1 MPVTGPPDPPVEP
14 PATDPSA
21 TPAPTQATATSGF
34 HITAA
39 EIAKFITAAVGAIA
53 IAVTQGIITG
63 TAAKWVA
70 VIIGVASALGVY
82 VVPNAL
88 SQAVQAK
95 LHRLSAIEGS
105 QSPPEAR

>member
-1 MPVTGPPDPPVEP
+1 
-14 PATDPSA
+14 
-21 TPAPTQATATSGF
+21 
-34 HITAA
+34 
-39 EIAKFITAAVGAIA
+39 
-53 IAVTQGIITG
+53 
-63 TAAKWVA
+63 
-70 VIIGVASALGVY
+70 